1 VIARPAAEVIPDL
14 AGDPGRIL
22 ALVGG
27 GGKTTLLHAL
37 GRHHGARAVLTTTT
51 QMGADQ
57 HGDAQVVV
65 GSDRRELAT
74 ALEGHRPVLVW
85 GRIDG
90 DKAVG
95 VSPDLPATWL
105 DLVDYVVVEADGAR
119 GLPAKAPSR
128 HEPALPDGPT
138 DVLAVIG
145 ADAMNRVIADQCHRP
160 LRVAAVVGCSPYE
173 RLDPV
178 RAAILLSHP
187 DGARR
192 GVDNGFGVVVTKV
205 SSTNRPL
212 VDHLV
217 ETMAEQSPGIPM
229 YLIADQHSG

>member
-1 VIARPAAEVIPDL
+1 MIARPATEVIPDL

-37 GRHHGARAVLTTTT
+37 GRHHGNRAVLTTTT
-51 QMGADQ
+51 RMGADQ

-65 GSDRRELAT
+65 GCDRRELAT
-74 ALEGHRPVLVW
+74 ALQGHRPVLVW

-95 VSPDLPATWL
+95 VSPELPATWL

-119 GLPAKAPSR
+119 GLPAKAPGR
-128 HEPALPDGPT
+128 HEPALPEGPT

-145 ADAMNRVIADQCHRP
+145 ADALDRVIADQCHRP
-160 LRVAAVVGCSPYE
+160 LRVAAVIGCSPYE

-192 GVDNGFGVVVTKV
+192 GVDNGFGIVVTKV
-205 SSTNRPL
+205 SPINRPL
-212 VDHLV
+212 VDRLV
-217 ETMAEQSPGIPM
+217 AALAEQLPGVPM
-229 YLIADQHSG
+229 HLIADQHAG